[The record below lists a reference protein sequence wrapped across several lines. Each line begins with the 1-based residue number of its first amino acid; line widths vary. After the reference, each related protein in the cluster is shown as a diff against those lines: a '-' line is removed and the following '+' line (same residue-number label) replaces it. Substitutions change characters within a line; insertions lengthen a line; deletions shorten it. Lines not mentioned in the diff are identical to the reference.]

1 MAATAAWPAAASSGR
16 RQSGSCGVQT
26 RERRGGNSTGAHSG
40 CSGGLGELGEAPE
53 PTNLTKMAGGSEV
66 EDDGDG
72 GDAGAPAVCFSARRK
87 RGSGRI
93 SWVLRVAV
101 RSTVATANGDGDDE
115 LRSGA
120 CRERAEEGTGS
131 RGREG
136 RCRGRG
142 RLRGVAREAR
152 ERLGGSRRWPR
163 RHRRSP
169 PSCFGARGG
178 RRQGGGR
185 RWAGPAGGAG
195 PATGKWPRWAA
206 GNVSLPLSVFPIL
219 LLFSI
224 FLTFV

>member
-1 MAATAAWPAAASSGR
+1 MWPGCYGTETSKMK
-16 RQSGSCGVQT
+16 
-26 RERRGGNSTGAHSG
+26 EGNRSGAHWG
-40 CSGGLGELGEAPE
+40 CDGGLGELGEAPE

-101 RSTVATANGDGDDE
+101 RSTVATANGVGDDE

-136 RCRGRG
+136 GLDGSG
-142 RLRGVAREAR
+142 RLRGVSTH
-152 ERLGGSRRWPR
+152 G
-163 RHRRSP
+163 
-169 PSCFGARGG
+169 
-178 RRQGGGR
+178 
-185 RWAGPAGGAG
+185 
-195 PATGKWPRWAA
+195 
-206 GNVSLPLSVFPIL
+206 
-219 LLFSI
+219 
-224 FLTFV
+224 